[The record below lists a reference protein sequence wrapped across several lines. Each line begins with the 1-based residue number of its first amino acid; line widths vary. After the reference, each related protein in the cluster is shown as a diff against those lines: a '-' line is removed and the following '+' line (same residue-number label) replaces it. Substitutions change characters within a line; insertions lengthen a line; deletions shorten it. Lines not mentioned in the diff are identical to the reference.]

1 MQFPNF
7 SGLTKTCLHMVMWG
21 GITFIPLHIAL
32 ADECDHLNNNAS
44 WNDNFQQLN
53 EAFQQQN
60 WDKAIA
66 ISRELETICD
76 RSPKLNYVIAHIYQ
90 KKGDNE
96 KYLFYLTKSTQ
107 STEKFGVDRD
117 MLDRMWSEK
126 YIASHPEAD
135 PQTIKAVNEKLEST
149 TAELE
154 RLKQSKAS
162 ELKSLKESSITKDE
176 SLQRQIDDYA
186 TPMWIGTGIGIGGLV
201 LAGVGAALVAT
212 SQPFKSPIISQD
224 LIITEYKE
232 ESKHAVGW
240 TALGVG
246 SALTLTGAVLA
257 GIYGFKYKL
266 AKDTMN
272 LSFNISSTSASIAFE
287 F

>member
-1 MQFPNF
+1 MIHFCDLP
-7 SGLTKTCLHMVMWG
+7 SGIKTCLHIIIG
-21 GITFIPLHIAL
+21 GGLTLISLHSAF
-32 ADECDHLNNNAS
+32 ADECDKLNSNTA

-53 EAFQQQN
+53 DAFKQQN

-66 ISRELETICD
+66 ISRDLEAICD
-76 RSPKLNYVIAHIYQ
+76 QSPKLNYVVAHIYQ

-96 KYLFYLTKSTQ
+96 KYLYYLTKSTQ
-107 STEKFGVDRD
+107 NTERFGVDRD
-117 MLDRMWSEK
+117 MLERMWSEK
-126 YIASHPEAD
+126 YIAAHPEAD
-135 PQTIKAVNEKLEST
+135 PQNIKTVHEKLEAT

-154 RLKQSKAS
+154 RLKQSSAS
-162 ELKSLKESSITKDE
+162 ELGSLKQSTITKDE
-176 SLQRQIDDYA
+176 SLPRQIDDYA
-186 TPMWIGTGIGIGGLV
+186 TPMWIGAGIGIGGLV
-201 LAGVGAALVAT
+201 LVGVGAALIAT
-212 SQPFKSPIISQD
+212 TEPIKFNSAPQVPSK
-224 LIITEYKE
+224 YKE
-232 ESKHAVGW
+232 SPTHAIGW

-266 AKDTMN
+266 AQNTMN